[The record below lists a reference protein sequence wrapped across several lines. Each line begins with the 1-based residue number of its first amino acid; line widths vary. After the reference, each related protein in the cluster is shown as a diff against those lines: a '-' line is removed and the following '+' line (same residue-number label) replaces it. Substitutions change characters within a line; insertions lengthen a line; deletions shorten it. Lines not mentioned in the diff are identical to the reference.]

1 MKDMKNEQWIMDKYR
16 RICESRL
23 SGYALVSLTM
33 KRFRIFNRLYD
44 RSLGDLLIEDEP
56 VIRDMSFEPF
66 QGKVFSGMGVF
77 PLPQTPVGFYT
88 AQYNADNLRY
98 FDLEQSLKNAFYS
111 EMKKQKVDS
120 INRGTVPVI
129 CSP

>member
-1 MKDMKNEQWIMDKYR
+1 MKH
-16 RICESRL
+16 
-23 SGYALVSLTM
+23 
-33 KRFRIFNRLYD
+33 FRIFNRLYD
-44 RSLGDLLIEDEP
+44 RILGDLLIEDEP

-66 QGKVFSGMGVF
+66 QGKDFSGMGVF

-88 AQYNADNLRY
+88 AQYNTDNLRY
-98 FDLEQSLKNAFYS
+98 FDLEQSLKNTFYS